1 MALHVVVGGIGS
13 GKTCFQ
19 TWKLW
24 EEGISGAHVYANYHV
39 AFVDQLGRPSW
50 REIPVHGMGA
60 IADLSKFEGEKN
72 VLGFDEAYMQ
82 ADSHRA
88 GSVIA
93 LMTGQAMLQS
103 RKRKIEGWLSSQRF
117 KNLSPTIREITSRV
131 YEPLIVTRFCS
142 ACGGIFR
149 SDDFGP
155 KVICPKCDTERTG
168 KPLVMKVS
176 WFDCEKPAKIN
187 TFFLPMIVPPMLIDV
202 PASYNTYEIVEAME
216 DGTKDK
222 MWAMVDKYQDWDG
235 TQKGLMGAM
244 AMDEEITGL
253 KDAHIKHAANYV
265 WDQFIMRR
273 KKKR

>member
-24 EEGISGAHVYANYHV
+24 EEGLGGAHVYANYHV

-50 REIPVHGMGA
+50 REIPVHGMGN
-60 IADLSKFEGEKN
+60 ISDLSTFVGEKN

-88 GSVIA
+88 GSMMA

-131 YEPLIVTRFCS
+131 YEPLIISRVCS

-149 SDDFGP
+149 SEDFGP
-155 KVICPKCDTERTG
+155 KVICPKCDAERTG
-168 KPLVMKVS
+168 KPLILKVS

-187 TFFLPMIVPPMLIDV
+187 TFFLPMIVPPMLIDI
-202 PASYNTYEIVEAME
+202 PASYNTYEIVEKMD
-216 DGTKDK
+216 DGVRDK
-222 MWAMVDKYQDWDG
+222 MWKLVEEYEDWDG
-235 TQKGLMGAM
+235 TLKGLYGAM
-244 AMDEEITGL
+244 ALDELSEGL
-253 KDAHIKHAANYV
+253 KESQVKQSANYV
-265 WDQFIMRR
+265 YDRFIKS
-273 KKKR
+273 KKK